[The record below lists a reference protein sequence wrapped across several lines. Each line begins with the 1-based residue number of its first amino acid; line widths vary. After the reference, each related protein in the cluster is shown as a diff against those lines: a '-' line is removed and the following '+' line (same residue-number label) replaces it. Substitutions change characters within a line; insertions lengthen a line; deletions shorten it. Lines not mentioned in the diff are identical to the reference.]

1 MLKHGID
8 TSTENECTS
17 SSLGL
22 TLRNKPPRK
31 RQCLKGVEFNNLML
45 DEQFNRITFRQKR

>member
-8 TSTENECTS
+8 TSTENECTG

-22 TLRNKPPRK
+22 TLCNKPPRK

-45 DEQFNRITFRQKR
+45 DEQFKRITFRQKR